1 MHTYLLDI
9 TIVIYLL
16 QTVEKKITPMPMSV
30 NPTNTAKAP
39 GTSTKLPHVES
50 NDLSQTPVESNY
62 SETAARGLKLDD
74 SSKKILPTDT
84 RYEDT
89 RLNETTPASLPNVA
103 YSSSSSTPSLFEGLN
118 TSTTPPVSDSKKV
131 EKSSVVSA
139 NSTSGHVSNGVSSP
153 TSNSDNVDLFGVIRK
168 LTQSEIQTFK
178 ASVNALVLKKTQLAE
193 QSKYVQEEQ
202 VNKARY
208 HRQLKKKVEELEIEQ
223 QRFAEIEDFES
234 ADALT
239 SQLERV
245 REEVNQTE
253 KLQSELKQNSISIES
268 EIAELR
274 KAQFDLMDRSVKGLG
289 NLKRQQEEELMSYIE
304 KSTTELNKLN
314 EKIKSEEDRIS
325 LEKNHVEREES
336 VILEESETI
345 EKAIHSQ
352 TSQVQEHK
360 DELDMQLLGVS
371 SEIKNLEMLLIAKKE
386 EEKRIRSEL
395 VLTESK
401 IDEVRKKYERQL
413 QRIYDRSSAIASAKN
428 ECLKEE
434 SSIRKDREVFNARE
448 EGINSIRYDIENWL
462 LNMKQEL
469 DMTGTIQD
477 VLAGLNSND
486 EVEVL
491 PTVSVD
497 TSNINALQHEV
508 LIAEDVYFVS
518 QTSLKAA
525 KDRVEALRN
534 EDAEISEKI
543 PQLETEKK
551 SHASNKR
558 FKEAASVANTLKALS
573 TRREDIVELL
583 RAAESSIVN
592 AEQAVV
598 DAQTTLDTAMKAF
611 KNAERE
617 IDVLKLDRTVSRVKV
632 VRKACDSVRKAIEL
646 EVNDTGIAAIS
657 LFLLEA
663 ELKVISSDFT
673 MIRIM
678 TVHIIYL

>member
-1 MHTYLLDI
+1 
-9 TIVIYLL
+9 
-16 QTVEKKITPMPMSV
+16 
-30 NPTNTAKAP
+30 
-39 GTSTKLPHVES
+39 
-50 NDLSQTPVESNY
+50 
-62 SETAARGLKLDD
+62 
-74 SSKKILPTDT
+74 
-84 RYEDT
+84 
-89 RLNETTPASLPNVA
+89 
-103 YSSSSSTPSLFEGLN
+103 
-118 TSTTPPVSDSKKV
+118 
-131 EKSSVVSA
+131 
-139 NSTSGHVSNGVSSP
+139 
-153 TSNSDNVDLFGVIRK
+153 
-168 LTQSEIQTFK
+168 
-178 ASVNALVLKKTQLAE
+178 
-193 QSKYVQEEQ
+193 
-202 VNKARY
+202 
-208 HRQLKKKVEELEIEQ
+208 
-223 QRFAEIEDFES
+223 
-234 ADALT
+234 
-239 SQLERV
+239 
-245 REEVNQTE
+245 
-253 KLQSELKQNSISIES
+253 
-268 EIAELR
+268 
-274 KAQFDLMDRSVKGLG
+274 
-289 NLKRQQEEELMSYIE
+289 
-304 KSTTELNKLN
+304 
-314 EKIKSEEDRIS
+314 
-325 LEKNHVEREES
+325 
-336 VILEESETI
+336 
-345 EKAIHSQ
+345 
-352 TSQVQEHK
+352 
-360 DELDMQLLGVS
+360 
-371 SEIKNLEMLLIAKKE
+371 MLLIAKKE